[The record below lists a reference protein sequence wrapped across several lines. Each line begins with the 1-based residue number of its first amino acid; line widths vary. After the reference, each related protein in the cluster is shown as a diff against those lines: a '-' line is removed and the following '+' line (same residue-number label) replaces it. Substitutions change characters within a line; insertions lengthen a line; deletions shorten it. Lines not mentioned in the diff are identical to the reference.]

1 MIRIT
6 DRIAIAESEMSFTY
20 TTAQGPGGQNVNKV
34 ATAARLVF
42 GAAVSPSLTPEVKAR
57 LRGLAGR
64 RMTAAGILTIT
75 GQRFR
80 SQERNR
86 QDAIDRLVDLIQR
99 AAVRPIIRRVSAPSK
114 GLVQQRLDEKR
125 RRSTTKRT
133 RTRPSSD
140 D

>member
-1 MIRIT
+1 
-6 DRIAIAESEMSFTY
+6 
-20 TTAQGPGGQNVNKV
+20 
-34 ATAARLVF
+34 
-42 GAAVSPSLTPEVKAR
+42 
-57 LRGLAGR
+57 
-64 RMTAAGILTIT
+64 MTAAGILTIT